1 MLIRNP
7 PENYMYVNTLRGAKK
22 EHELASL
29 GTPKFRGFGDVT

>member
-7 PENYMYVNTLRGAKK
+7 PENYMYVNTLHGAKK

-29 GTPKFRGFGDVT
+29 GTSRVRGFGDVR